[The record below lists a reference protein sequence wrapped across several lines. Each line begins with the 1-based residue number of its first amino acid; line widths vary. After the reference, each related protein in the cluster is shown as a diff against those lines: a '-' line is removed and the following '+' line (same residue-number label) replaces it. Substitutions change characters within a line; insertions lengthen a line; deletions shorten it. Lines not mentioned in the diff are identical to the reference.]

1 VFKKVSFMKRR
12 SFFTVLA
19 AVAAVLLLSGLLGFV
34 WLFAQSPL
42 GLLRGSTNPNPQSM
56 IFIPKQAPV
65 MGSLLVNPDR
75 LAGLQ
80 LALVP
85 PDQRQA
91 QRVELDGLR
100 DGLLGGDLRYGRDVQ
115 PWLGD
120 EVTLAVTTLDIDRDS
135 ANGNQPG
142 YLLSLLTKNTTRSRE
157 FLQRFWQ
164 QRAVMPADLVFE
176 QYQGTQIIYGQV
188 QAGQVQSADA
198 AAPALTLASAVVG
211 NRFVLFANSPKVLR
225 DAINN
230 VQAVEL
236 NLGNDPDYQRAI
248 AALPANRVGLSYV
261 NLPQLAA
268 LSGDS
273 KALAALTQGA
283 YEHLAIGLG
292 LDRSGLVAN
301 TAVVGGV
308 AQAAQLVKPVA
319 ALRYLP
325 PLTPVVLSG
334 VNLAQTW
341 TDLSQGLQDY
351 RLAAQ
356 LVQQPIAAW
365 GQQLQLDLAQDLF
378 PWVKGS
384 YVFGLLPDQA
394 QDWIFL
400 ADKATNPDYVQ
411 GLAKLN
417 AIAKAH
423 QLTVTPVQLGE
434 QTVSAWTQQL
444 AATAKSADQPTVDAT
459 AIGAWVE
466 LDQAVIFASS
476 IAAMQQSL
484 AVPQSVRKSLDRS
497 LSQSVAPIDDRNNG
511 YLYVDWRTMKPRLAS
526 KAPIV
531 RILDLVAQPL
541 AQNLRS
547 VTLSGYGGEGDV
559 HRGVVFLRLR

>member
-1 VFKKVSFMKRR
+1 MKRR

-19 AVAAVLLLSGLLGFV
+19 AVAAVLFLSGLVGFA

-42 GLLRGSTNPNPQSM
+42 ALLRGSANPNPQAM
-56 IFIPKQAPV
+56 IFIPQQAPV
-65 MGSLLVNPDR
+65 MGSLLVNADR
-75 LAGLQ
+75 LEGLR

-85 PDQRQA
+85 PDQRKA
-91 QRVELDGLR
+91 QRAEFEAVR
-100 DGLLGGDLRYGRDVQ
+100 DGLLGGGLRYGRDVQ

-164 QRAVMPADLVFE
+164 QRAVVPEDLVFE

-198 AAPALTLASAVVG
+198 AAPALTLASALVG

-230 VQAVEL
+230 VQAVDL

-268 LSGDS
+268 LAGDT
-273 KALAALTQGA
+273 KALNTLTSGA

-292 LDRSGLVAN
+292 LDRAGLVAN

-308 AQAAQLVKPVA
+308 AQAAQLAKPVA
-319 ALRYLP
+319 VLRYLP
-325 PLTPVVLSG
+325 QLTPVALSG

-341 TDLSQGLQDY
+341 TDLSQGLQNY
-351 RLAAQ
+351 QLAAK

-384 YVFGLLPDQA
+384 YAFGLLPDVA
-394 QDWIFL
+394 QGRADWIFV
-400 ADKATNPDYVQ
+400 ADKATNPDYAQ
-411 GLAKLN
+411 GVAKLN

-423 QLTVTPVQLGE
+423 QLMVAPVKLGA
-434 QTVSAWTQQL
+434 QTVSAWTQSV
-444 AATAKSADQPTVDAT
+444 ATDKSADQPTVDAT

-484 AVPQSVRKSLDRS
+484 ALPQSVRQSLDRS
-497 LSQSVAPIDDRNNG
+497 LSQSITPIDDRNNG
-511 YLYVDWRTMKPRLAS
+511 YLYVDWRTMKPLLVEQ
-526 KAPIV
+526 APIV

-541 AQNLRS
+541 VQNLQS

>member
-1 VFKKVSFMKRR
+1 MKRR

-19 AVAAVLLLSGLLGFV
+19 AAAAVLLVTGLVGFA

-42 GLLRGSTNPNPQSM
+42 GLLRGSPHPNPQAM

-65 MGSLLVNPDR
+65 MASLLVNPDR
-75 LAGLQ
+75 LQGLR

-85 PDQRQA
+85 PDQRVR
-91 QRVELDGLR
+91 QRAEFEGLR
-100 DGLLGGDLRYGRDVQ
+100 DGLLGGDLRYARDVQ

-135 ANGNQPG
+135 ANGSQPG

-157 FLQRFWQ
+157 FLQLFWQ
-164 QRAVMPADLVFE
+164 QRALVPQDLVFE

-188 QAGQVQSADA
+188 QQADA

-230 VQAVEL
+230 VQAVDL
-236 NLGNDPDYQRAI
+236 NLGNDSDYQRAI

-273 KALAALTQGA
+273 KALDSLTNGA

-292 LDRSGLVAN
+292 LDRQGLMAN

-308 AQAAQLVKPVA
+308 AQAAQLAKPVA

-341 TDLSQGLQDY
+341 TDLRQGLQDY
-351 RLAAQ
+351 RLATQ
-356 LVQQPIAAW
+356 LWQKPIAAW
-365 GQQLQLDLAQDLF
+365 GEQLQLDLAQDLF

-384 YVFGLLPDQA
+384 YALGLLPNSA
-394 QDWIFL
+394 QDWIFV

-411 GLAKLN
+411 GLDKLN
-417 AIAKAH
+417 AIAKQH
-423 QLTVTPVQLGE
+423 NLTVAPVKLGT
-434 QTVSAWTQQL
+434 QTVSAWTQL
-444 AATAKSADQPTVDAT
+444 ATAKSAKPNLNAK

-476 IAAMQQSL
+476 IGAMEQSL

-497 LSQSVAPIDDRNNG
+497 LSQSIAPIDDRNNG
-511 YLYVDWRTMKPRLAS
+511 YLYVDWPTMKPRLVQ

-531 RILDLVAQPL
+531 RLLDLVAQPL
-541 AQNLRS
+541 TQNLKS
-547 VTLSGYGGEGDV
+547 LTLSGYGGEGDV

>member
-1 VFKKVSFMKRR
+1 MKRR

-19 AVAAVLLLSGLLGFV
+19 AVAAVLLLSGLVGFA

-42 GLLRGSTNPNPQSM
+42 GLLRGSANPNPQAM
-56 IFIPKQAPV
+56 IFIPQQAPV
-65 MGSLLVNPDR
+65 MGALMVNADR
-75 LAGLQ
+75 LEGLQ

-85 PDQRQA
+85 PDQRKA
-91 QRVELDGLR
+91 QRAEFEAVR
-100 DGLLGGDLRYGRDVQ
+100 DGLLGGGLRYGRDVQ

-142 YLLSLLTKNTTRSRE
+142 YLLSLLTKDTTRSRE
-157 FLQRFWQ
+157 FLQLFWQ
-164 QRAVMPADLVFE
+164 QRAVVPEDLVFE

-188 QAGQVQSADA
+188 QAGQVQAADA
-198 AAPALTLASAVVG
+198 AAPALTLASALVG
-211 NRFVLFANSPKVLR
+211 DRFVLFANSPKVLR

-268 LSGDS
+268 LSGDT
-273 KALAALTQGA
+273 KALDSLTNGA
-283 YEHLAIGLG
+283 YAHLAIGLG
-292 LDRSGLVAN
+292 LDRQGLVAN

-308 AQAAQLVKPVA
+308 AQAAQLAKPVA

-325 PLTPVVLSG
+325 KLTPVVLSG

-341 TDLSQGLQDY
+341 TDLGQGLQDY
-351 RLAAQ
+351 QLAQQ

-378 PWVKGS
+378 VWVKGS
-384 YVFGLLPDQA
+384 YAFGLLPDA
-394 QDWIFL
+394 AKADWIFVV
-400 ADKATNPDYVQ
+400 DKATNPDYAAGV
-411 GLAKLN
+411 AKLN
-417 AIAKAH
+417 AIAKDH
-423 QLTVTPVQLGE
+423 QLTVAPVQLGG
-434 QTVSAWTQQL
+434 QTVSAWTQL
-444 AATAKSADQPTVDAT
+444 AATAKSTDKPNLDAT

-476 IAAMQQSL
+476 IEAMQQSL
-484 AVPQSVRKSLDRS
+484 ALPQSVRKSLDRS
-497 LSQSVAPIDDRNNG
+497 LSQSIAPIDDRNNG
-511 YLYVDWRTMKPRLAS
+511 YLYVDWRTIKPLLVE

-531 RILDLVAQPL
+531 RIFDLVAQPL
-541 AQNLRS
+541 AQNLQS

>member
-1 VFKKVSFMKRR
+1 MKRR

-19 AVAAVLLLSGLLGFV
+19 AVAAVLLLSGLVGFA

-42 GLLRGSTNPNPQSM
+42 ALLRGSANPHPQAM
-56 IFIPKQAPV
+56 IFIPQQAPV
-65 MGSLLVNPDR
+65 MGSLLVNVDR
-75 LAGLQ
+75 LEGLR

-85 PDQRQA
+85 PDQRKA
-91 QRVELDGLR
+91 QRAEFEAVR
-100 DGLLGGDLRYGRDVQ
+100 DGLLGGGLRYGRDVQ

-164 QRAVMPADLVFE
+164 QRAVVPEDLVFE

-188 QAGQVQSADA
+188 QSANA
-198 AAPALTLASAVVG
+198 AAPALTLASALVG

-230 VQAVEL
+230 VQAVDL

-268 LSGDS
+268 LSGDT
-273 KALAALTQGA
+273 KALDSLSKGT

-292 LDRSGLVAN
+292 LDRAGLVAH

-308 AQAAQLVKPVA
+308 AQAAQLAKPVA
-319 ALRYLP
+319 VLRYLP
-325 PLTPVVLSG
+325 QLTPVVLSG

-341 TDLSQGLQDY
+341 TDLGQGLQNY
-351 RLAAQ
+351 QLAKQ

-384 YVFGLLPDQA
+384 YAFGLLPDQA
-394 QDWIFL
+394 QDRADWIFV
-400 ADKATNPDYVQ
+400 ADKATNPDYAPGV
-411 GLAKLN
+411 AKLN

-423 QLTVTPVQLGE
+423 QLTVAPVQLGA
-434 QTVSAWTQQL
+434 QTVSAWTQL
-444 AATAKSADQPTVDAT
+444 VATAKSADQPTVDAT

-484 AVPQSVRKSLDRS
+484 ALPQSVRQSLDRS
-497 LSQSVAPIDDRNNG
+497 LSQSIAPIDDRNNG
-511 YLYVDWRTMKPRLAS
+511 YLYVDWRTMKPLLVE

-531 RILDLVAQPL
+531 RIFDLVAQPL
-541 AQNLRS
+541 AQNLQS

>member
-1 VFKKVSFMKRR
+1 
-12 SFFTVLA
+12 
-19 AVAAVLLLSGLLGFV
+19 
-34 WLFAQSPL
+34 
-42 GLLRGSTNPNPQSM
+42 
-56 IFIPKQAPV
+56 
-65 MGSLLVNPDR
+65 
-75 LAGLQ
+75 

-85 PDQRQA
+85 PDQRKA
-91 QRVELDGLR
+91 QRAEFEAVR
-100 DGLLGGDLRYGRDVQ
+100 DGLLGGGLRYGRDVQ

-164 QRAVMPADLVFE
+164 QRAVVPEDLVFE

-188 QAGQVQSADA
+188 QSADA
-198 AAPALTLASAVVG
+198 AAPALTLASALVG

-230 VQAVEL
+230 VQAVDL

-268 LSGDS
+268 LAGDT
-273 KALAALTQGA
+273 KALNGLTSGA

-292 LDRSGLVAN
+292 LDRAGLVAN

-308 AQAAQLVKPVA
+308 AQAAQLAKPVA
-319 ALRYLP
+319 VLRYLP
-325 PLTPVVLSG
+325 QLTPVALSG

-341 TDLSQGLQDY
+341 TDLSQGLQNY
-351 RLAAQ
+351 QLAAK

-384 YVFGLLPDQA
+384 YAFGLLPDKA
-394 QDWIFL
+394 AEAGSDWIFV
-400 ADKATNPDYVQ
+400 ADKATNPDYAQ
-411 GLAKLN
+411 GVAKLN
-417 AIAKAH
+417 AIAQQH
-423 QLTVTPVQLGE
+423 QLTVAPVQLGA
-434 QTVSAWTQQL
+434 QTVSAWTRL
-444 AATAKSADQPTVDAT
+444 AATAKSADQPTVDTT

-484 AVPQSVRKSLDRS
+484 ALPQSVRQSLDRS
-497 LSQSVAPIDDRNNG
+497 LSQSIAPIDDRNNG
-511 YLYVDWRTMKPRLAS
+511 YLYVDWRTMKPLLVEQ
-526 KAPIV
+526 APIV

-541 AQNLRS
+541 AQNLQS